1 MKLLIHTDEDTGREP
16 LLRWLTR
23 DSVARDIRFAPAPAA
38 ADSMGAGEIVQAL
51 VTDVTSLG
59 SLVVAIAAWRDSHV
73 SRAETPTVTIER
85 NGTPIVVSGADPEEI
100 DRVVDALLAD
110 DSAT

>member
-23 DSVARDIRFAPAPAA
+23 DSIARDIRFEPAPAA
-38 ADSMGAGEIVQAL
+38 TDSMGVGEIVQAL

-59 SLVVAIAAWRDSHV
+59 SLVVAIAAWRDSHGR
-73 SRAETPTVTIER
+73 RAETLTESIER
-85 NGTPIVVSGADPEEI
+85 NGTRIVVGGADPEEI
-100 DRVVDALLAD
+100 DRVVDALVTD
-110 DSAT
+110 DGAS